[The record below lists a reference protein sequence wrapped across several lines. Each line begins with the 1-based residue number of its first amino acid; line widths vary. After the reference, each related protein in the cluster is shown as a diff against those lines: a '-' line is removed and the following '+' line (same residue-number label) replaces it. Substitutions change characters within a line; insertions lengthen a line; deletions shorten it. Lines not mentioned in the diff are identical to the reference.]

1 MAPCISVVL
10 FGPRRHPPLYLMTCL
25 EPGSL
30 VLLSMVSRKGRR
42 VVRQIVLS
50 QTEQGK
56 GILRERLL
64 RRMLTLDALPG
75 SLKNNGR
82 PLAPFSA
89 NAERARTCG
98 LASIGNLVKRHP
110 ATSPKT
116 VTLAISLLDRFLLK
130 TCRHPDANP
139 RAHTDGLEACS
150 PFSQM
155 GQQAALADA
164 SGNTYN
170 LDSPALRQAIPLA
183 CFVLAC
189 KYVETWLPGRN
200 LADVAD
206 LDSAFNTHCPCASKD
221 VHDAE
226 LRVLYTLDWNIDPL
240 SAINVAEEL
249 VYMAPL
255 TGPVCQHAE
264 LRKQISR
271 ELHLNLIIAALCKN
285 LCRETPARTATA
297 CLLDACQRTGISAE
311 LVPLFLQPTSSE
323 VLAIRCA
330 ISALRPHASPALL
343 KWLSM
348 PSE

>member
-1 MAPCISVVL
+1 
-10 FGPRRHPPLYLMTCL
+10 
-25 EPGSL
+25 
-30 VLLSMVSRKGRR
+30 
-42 VVRQIVLS
+42 
-50 QTEQGK
+50 
-56 GILRERLL
+56 
-64 RRMLTLDALPG
+64 LPG
-75 SLKNNGR
+75 SLKNIGR

-89 NAERARTCG
+89 EAERARCCG
-98 LASIGNLVKRHP
+98 LASIGNLVKRFP

-130 TCRHPDANP
+130 TCRHPAANP
-139 RAHTDGLEACS
+139 RAHTDGLEACL
-150 PFSQM
+150 PISQM
-155 GQQAALADA
+155 GRQAALADA
-164 SGNTYN
+164 SGNTYS

-189 KYVETWLPGRN
+189 KHVETWLPGRS
-200 LADVAD
+200 LADVANI
-206 LDSAFNTHCPCASKD
+206 DSAFNAHCPCTSKD

-226 LRVLYTLDWNIDPL
+226 LRVLSTLDWKIDPL
-240 SAINVAEEL
+240 SAIDVAEEL
-249 VYMAPL
+249 VYMAP

-285 LCRETPARTATA
+285 LCRETPARIATA

-330 ISALRPHASPALL
+330 ISALRPHASPVLL
-343 KWLSM
+343 KWLSV
-348 PSE
+348 PSGSGG